1 VFESRRARQTF
12 RVRLYLFAIVV
23 RSTSMDSHN
32 AKSDSVIFMALAAV
46 VSAAAYFWGT
56 GLHPHW
62 WLTWLAPLPI
72 LVLAPRLPHGHA
84 VAIAFVAYAAGSVNM
99 FSYYRLVAP
108 LAITLIVLLVP
119 ALFFAAVVLLFR
131 SFVRR
136 GMLLRATL
144 AVPALWVA
152 IEYLSEVRSP
162 HGTFGN
168 ISYSQMDFLP
178 VIQLAAVTGIW
189 GISFLLFLFP
199 AAMAAMVA
207 PGGDTRGKT
216 LVAVVAGII
225 FAGPL
230 GFGIARLHTERHA
243 ASVTVGLLD
252 SDEAATMYPKGAAS
266 VDLIRSYTA
275 HIPEL
280 AAQGA
285 QIVVIPEKLGRF
297 TDDEVA
303 QTDEILGQIAK
314 QNQITVAAGL
324 HHLPNL
330 NETRVYAPDG
340 HLEAVYEKHHM
351 LPAFESDLLVGT
363 TRTNL
368 ERPLGKI
375 GLTICKD
382 MDFPE
387 LSRNYGNDGATLLL
401 VPAWDFTRDGWL
413 HSRMAILR
421 GVESGFAIARAP
433 RLGNLT
439 ITDDRGRVIAE
450 QVTGAKSF
458 DSTLAT
464 VAMGSGRTFYDRA
477 GDWFAWFD
485 VVLLAAILIPRWKP
499 MA

>member
-1 VFESRRARQTF
+1 
-12 RVRLYLFAIVV
+12 
-23 RSTSMDSHN
+23 MDSHN
-32 AKSDSVIFMALAAV
+32 SKSNSVILMVLAAA
-46 VSAAAYFWGT
+46 VSAAAYFFGT
-56 GLHPHW
+56 GLYPHW
-62 WLTWLAPLPI
+62 WLTWLAPLSI
-72 LVLAPRLPHGHA
+72 LASAPRLPRWHA
-84 VAIAFVAYAAGSVNM
+84 VAAAFVAYAAGGANM

-108 LAITLIVLLVP
+108 LAIAVIMLLVP

-131 SFVRR
+131 SFALR
-136 GMLLRATL
+136 GMLLRAAL

-152 IEYLSEVRSP
+152 VEYLSEVRSP

-178 VIQLAAVTGIW
+178 VIQVAAVTGIW

-199 AAMAAMVA
+199 AAVAAIVT
-207 PGGDTRGKT
+207 PRRDNRGKM
-216 LVAVVAGII
+216 LVAVMAGIV

-230 GFGIARLHTERHA
+230 GFGIARLHAERHA
-243 ASVTVGLLD
+243 ASLTLGLLD

-266 VDLIRSYTA
+266 VDLIRSYSA
-275 HIPEL
+275 HIPGL
-280 AAQGA
+280 AARGA
-285 QIVVIPEKLGRF
+285 QVVVLPEKLGRF

-303 QTDEILGQIAK
+303 QTDQILGQTAK
-314 QNQITVAAGL
+314 ENHVTIAAGL
-324 HHLPNL
+324 HHLPDL

-363 TRTNL
+363 TRTSL
-368 ERPLGKI
+368 ERLSGKI

-421 GVESGFAIARAP
+421 GVESGFAMARAP

-458 DSTLAT
+458 DAMLAT

-477 GDWFAWFD
+477 GDWFVWFD
-485 VVLLAAILIPRWKP
+485 LVLLAAVLIPRWKP
-499 MA
+499 IV

>member
-1 VFESRRARQTF
+1 
-12 RVRLYLFAIVV
+12 
-23 RSTSMDSHN
+23 MDSHN
-32 AKSDSVIFMALAAV
+32 SKSDSVIFMVLAVAI
-46 VSAAAYFWGT
+46 SATAYFLGT
-56 GLHPHW
+56 GLYPHW

-72 LVLAPRLPHGHA
+72 LVLAPRLPRWQAG
-84 VAIAFVAYAAGSVNM
+84 AIAFVAYAAGGANM
-99 FSYYRLVAP
+99 FSYYGLVAP
-108 LAITLIVLLVP
+108 LAIALIVLLVP
-119 ALFFAAVVLLFR
+119 ALFFAVVVLLFR
-131 SFVRR
+131 SFALR
-136 GMLLRATL
+136 GMLLRAAL

-152 IEYLSEVRSP
+152 LEYLSEVRSP

-178 VIQLAAVTGIW
+178 AIQIAAVTGIW
-189 GISFLLFLFP
+189 GISFSLFLFP
-199 AAMAAMVA
+199 AAVAAIVA
-207 PGGDTRGKT
+207 PRGDTRGKT
-216 LVAVVAGII
+216 LVAVIAGII
-225 FAGPL
+225 LAGPL
-230 GFGIARLHTERHA
+230 GFGIARLHAERHT

-280 AAQGA
+280 ASRGA

-297 TDDEVA
+297 TDDQVA

-314 QNQITVAAGL
+314 QNHITIAAGL

-363 TRTNL
+363 TRTSL
-368 ERPLGKI
+368 ERPSGKI

-421 GVESGFAIARAP
+421 GVESGLAIARAP

-458 DSTLAT
+458 DATLAT

-485 VVLLAAILIPRWKP
+485 LVLLAVLLLPRWKP
-499 MA
+499 IA

>member
-1 VFESRRARQTF
+1 
-12 RVRLYLFAIVV
+12 
-23 RSTSMDSHN
+23 MDSRN
-32 AKSDSVIFMALAAV
+32 PKTNSVILVVLAAA
-46 VSAAAYFWGT
+46 VSAAAYFLGT

-72 LVLAPRLPHGHA
+72 FVLTPRLPRWHA
-84 VAIAFVAYAAGSVNM
+84 AGMAFAAYAVGGANM

-108 LAITLIVLLVP
+108 FTVAMIVLLVP
-119 ALFFAAVVLLFR
+119 SLFFSAVVLLFR
-131 SFVRR
+131 SFVLR
-136 GMLLRATL
+136 GMLLRA
-144 AVPALWVA
+144 AVGVPALWVA

-178 VIQLAAVTGIW
+178 VIQIAAVTGIW

-199 AAMAAMVA
+199 AAVA
-207 PGGDTRGKT
+207 TIIAPRDDTRGKT
-216 LVAVVAGII
+216 LVAVAAVLI
-225 FAGPL
+225 FAAPL
-230 GFGIARLHTERHA
+230 GFGIARLRAERHA
-243 ASVTVGLLD
+243 ASVTLGLMD
-252 SDEAATMYPKGAAS
+252 SDAAATMYPKGAAS
-266 VDLIRSYTA
+266 VDLIRTYAA

-314 QNQITVAAGL
+314 ENHITIAAGL

-363 TRTNL
+363 TRTSL
-368 ERPLGKI
+368 ERPAGKI

-387 LSRNYGNDGATLLL
+387 LSRKYGNDGATLLL

-439 ITDDRGRVIAE
+439 VTDDRGRVIAE

-485 VVLLAAILIPRWKP
+485 LVLLAVILIPRWKP
-499 MA
+499 IA

>member
-1 VFESRRARQTF
+1 V
-12 RVRLYLFAIVV
+12 
-23 RSTSMDSHN
+23 
-32 AKSDSVIFMALAAV
+32 AL
-46 VSAAAYFWGT
+46 
-56 GLHPHW
+56 
-62 WLTWLAPLPI
+62 
-72 LVLAPRLPHGHA
+72 
-84 VAIAFVAYAAGSVNM
+84 AFVAYAAGGVNM

-108 LAITLIVLLVP
+108 LAIALIVLLVP

-131 SFVRR
+131 SFVLR
-136 GMLLRATL
+136 GMLLRAAL
-144 AVPALWVA
+144 AVPVLWVA
-152 IEYLSEVRSP
+152 VEYLSEVRSP

-178 VIQLAAVTGIW
+178 AIQIAAVTGIW
-189 GISFLLFLFP
+189 GISFSLFLFP
-199 AAMAAMVA
+199 AAVAAIVA
-207 PGGDTRGKT
+207 PRGDTRGKT
-216 LVAVVAGII
+216 LVAVIAGII
-225 FAGPL
+225 LAGPL
-230 GFGIARLHTERHA
+230 GFGIARLHAERHT

-280 AAQGA
+280 ASRGA

-297 TDDEVA
+297 TDDQVA

-314 QNQITVAAGL
+314 QNHITIAAGL

-363 TRTNL
+363 TRTSL
-368 ERPLGKI
+368 ERPSGKI

-421 GVESGFAIARAP
+421 GVESGLAIARAP

-485 VVLLAAILIPRWKP
+485 VVLLAVILIPRWNP
-499 MA
+499 IA

>member
-1 VFESRRARQTF
+1 MG
-12 RVRLYLFAIVV
+12 
-23 RSTSMDSHN
+23 MDSRN
-32 AKSDSVIFMALAAV
+32 PKTNSVIFAVLAAA
-46 VSAAAYFWGT
+46 VSGATYFFGT

-72 LVLAPRLPHGHA
+72 FVLAPRLPRWPA
-84 VAIAFVAYAAGSVNM
+84 VAMAFAAYAAGGANM

-108 LAITLIVLLVP
+108 FAVAMIVLLVP

-131 SFVRR
+131 SFVLR
-136 GMLLRATL
+136 GMLVRAVL
-144 AVPALWVA
+144 GVPALWVA
-152 IEYLSEVRSP
+152 IEYLSEFRSP

-178 VIQLAAVTGIW
+178 VIQIAAVTGIW

-199 AAMAAMVA
+199 AALAALFA
-207 PGGDTRGKT
+207 PRVDTHGKT
-216 LVAVVAGII
+216 LVAVTAVII
-225 FAGPL
+225 FAAPL
-230 GFGIARLHTERHA
+230 CFGIARLRVERQA
-243 ASVTVGLLD
+243 PSVTVGLMD
-252 SDEAATMYPKGAAS
+252 SDAVATMYPKDSAS
-266 VDLIRSYTA
+266 VDLIRSYAA

-297 TDDEVA
+297 TDNEVA
-303 QTDEILGQIAK
+303 QTDEILDRTAK
-314 QNQITVAAGL
+314 QNHITIAAGL

-363 TRTNL
+363 TRTSL
-368 ERPLGKI
+368 ESPSGKI

-387 LSRNYGNDGATLLL
+387 LSRKYGNDGATLLL

-421 GVESGFAIARAP
+421 GVESGFAVARAP

-450 QVTGAKSF
+450 QVTGTKSF

-485 VVLLAAILIPRWKP
+485 LVLLAVILIPRWKP
-499 MA
+499 IA

>member
-1 VFESRRARQTF
+1 
-12 RVRLYLFAIVV
+12 
-23 RSTSMDSHN
+23 MDSHN
-32 AKSDSVIFMALAAV
+32 SQSNSVIFMVPAAV
-46 VSAAAYFWGT
+46 VSAAAYFLGT
-56 GLHPHW
+56 GLYPHW

-72 LVLAPRLPHGHA
+72 LVLVPRLPRGHA
-84 VAIAFVAYAAGSVNM
+84 VAIAFAAYAAGGANM

-108 LAITLIVLLVP
+108 LPIALIVLLVP
-119 ALFFAAVVLLFR
+119 ALFFAVVVLLFR
-131 SFVRR
+131 SFVLR
-136 GMLLRATL
+136 GMLLRAAL
-144 AVPALWVA
+144 AVPASWVA
-152 IEYLSEVRSP
+152 LEYLSEVRSP

-178 VIQLAAVTGIW
+178 VIQIAAVTGIW

-207 PGGDTRGKT
+207 PRGDTRGKT
-216 LVAVVAGII
+216 LVAVVVGII

-230 GFGIARLHTERHA
+230 GFGIARLHAERHT

-280 AAQGA
+280 AARGA

-303 QTDEILGQIAK
+303 QTDEVLGQIAQ
-314 QNQITVAAGL
+314 QNHITIAAGL

-363 TRTNL
+363 TRTSL
-368 ERPLGKI
+368 ERPSGKI

-464 VAMGSGRTFYDRA
+464 VALGSGRTFYDRA

-485 VVLLAAILIPRWKP
+485 LVLLAVILIPRWKP